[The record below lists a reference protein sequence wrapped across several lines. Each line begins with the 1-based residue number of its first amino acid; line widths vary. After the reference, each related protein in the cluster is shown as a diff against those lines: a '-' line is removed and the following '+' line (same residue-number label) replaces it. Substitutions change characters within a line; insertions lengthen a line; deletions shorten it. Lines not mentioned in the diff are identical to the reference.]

1 MRISYDAYDLP
12 VEVTSGNEVWTMEY
26 TPMGNLRRQTRRT
39 SSMRMVSALNYEYD
53 SYDQLKLSRTNM
65 VNATSLNVT
74 LMVR

>member
-26 TPMGNLRRQTRRT
+26 TPMGNLHRQTQRT

-53 SYDQLKLSRTNM
+53 SYDQLKFGSSVKCVDAFCSALT
-65 VNATSLNVT
+65 
-74 LMVR
+74 